1 MRRNAIFICFMLF
14 CVIFPPNYKFLLNL
28 SYFIAKRISFKRTGG
43 FTGTIHRIAVAS
55 VAIGLAITM
64 ISFMILGGFQN
75 EISNK
80 VFSFTGHFQ
89 SMKFVSGNAFEESP
103 TSTNSNFF
111 QNHQNLDFIKH
122 VQVFAHKAGLLKGDE
137 EVEGVLMKGVGPDF
151 DSLSF
156 KQSIIKGRFLQFSD
170 TAASNEIVLSKKIA
184 NKLLLDVGDKVTMYY
199 VQEPPRFRRLE
210 IVGIYETFLENFD
223 DKILL
228 GDIQTIRNLN
238 AWTPDQVGGF
248 EIFVDDPSKLESYAE
263 PLYDFLDFDLKLVK
277 VTEKYME
284 IFDWLLL
291 LNNNVYV
298 FLTLILFVAAF
309 NMVSILFILIMERTQ
324 MIGVLKAIGA
334 KNTQIRKIFVWNGFR
349 IISRGLLIG
358 NAIGLG
364 FGWLQDQFRIIPL
377 DSENYYMSFVP
388 IDWNWL
394 VFLYL
399 NLTVLIVTTMV
410 LFIPA
415 MLISNIKPIK
425 AIRFD

>member
-1 MRRNAIFICFMLF
+1 M
-14 CVIFPPNYKFLLNL
+14 NL

-80 VFSFTGHFQ
+80 VFSFTGHYQ
-89 SMKFVSGNAFEESP
+89 GLKFVSGNAFEEVPVSM
-103 TSTNSNFF
+103 NSDFF
-111 QNHQNLDFIKH
+111 QNYGSLDFIRH
-122 VQVFAHKAGLLKGDE
+122 VQVFAHKPGLLKGDE

-156 KQSIIKGRFLQFSD
+156 KPSIIKGRFIQFSD
-170 TAASNEIVLSKKIA
+170 SAASNEVVISKKIA
-184 NKLLLDVGDKVTMYY
+184 NKLLLDVGERVTMYY

-223 DKILL
+223 DKILI
-228 GDIQTIRNLN
+228 GDIQTIRNLSG
-238 AWTPDQVGGF
+238 WSDDQVGGF
-248 EIFVDDPSKLESYAE
+248 EIFVDDPKKINYYAE
-263 PLYDFLDFDLKLVK
+263 GLYDFMDFDLRLVK
-277 VTEKYME
+277 VTDKYLE
-284 IFDWLLL
+284 IFDWLQL

-298 FLTLILFVAAF
+298 FLGLILFVAAF

-324 MIGVLKAIGA
+324 MIGILKAVGA
-334 KNTQIRKIFVWNGFR
+334 QNRQIRKVFVWNGIR
-349 IISRGLLIG
+349 IIGRGMLIG
-358 NAIGLG
+358 NGIGLV
-364 FGWLQDQFRIIPL
+364 FGWLQDQFRLIPL
-377 DSENYYMSFVP
+377 DPENYYMSFVP
-388 IDWNWL
+388 IDWNWPVFIMLNVVVL
-394 VFLYL
+394 V
-399 NLTVLIVTTMV
+399 VTTLV

>member
-1 MRRNAIFICFMLF
+1 M
-14 CVIFPPNYKFLLNL
+14 NL

-55 VAIGLAITM
+55 VAIGLAITT

-80 VFSFTGHFQ
+80 VFSFTGHYQ
-89 SMKFVSGNAFEESP
+89 GLKFVSGNAFEEVPVSM
-103 TSTNSNFF
+103 NSDFF
-111 QNHQNLDFIKH
+111 QNYKSLDFIRH
-122 VQVFAHKAGLLKGDE
+122 VQVFAHKPGLLKGDE

-156 KQSIIKGRFLQFSD
+156 KPSIIKGRFIQFSD
-170 TAASNEIVLSKKIA
+170 SAASNEVVISKKIA
-184 NKLLLDVGDKVTMYY
+184 NKLLLDVGERVTMYY

-223 DKILL
+223 DKILI
-228 GDIQTIRNLN
+228 GDIQTIRNLSG
-238 AWTPDQVGGF
+238 WSDDQVGGF
-248 EIFVDDPSKLESYAE
+248 EIFVDNPKKIDTYSEG
-263 PLYDFLDFDLKLVK
+263 LYDFMDFDLRLVK
-277 VTEKYME
+277 VTDKYLE
-284 IFDWLLL
+284 IFDWLQL

-298 FLTLILFVAAF
+298 FLGLILFVAAF

-324 MIGVLKAIGA
+324 MIGILKAVGA
-334 KNTQIRKIFVWNGFR
+334 QNRQIRRVFVWNGVR
-349 IISRGLLIG
+349 IIGRGMLLG
-358 NAIGLG
+358 NGIGLV
-364 FGWLQDQFRIIPL
+364 FGWLQDQFRLIPL
-377 DSENYYMSFVP
+377 DPENYYMSFVP
-388 IDWNWL
+388 IDWNWS
-394 VFLYL
+394 VFLML
-399 NLTVLIVTTMV
+399 NVVVLVVTTLV